1 MCSPTPFDSNNTEPH
16 SAIES
21 MQNGADGMGVV
32 CIVFVFFS
40 VILKVY
46 GAAEYGTFTDIKS
59 KFYYS

>member
-1 MCSPTPFDSNNTEPH
+1 
-16 SAIES
+16 

-32 CIVFVFFS
+32 CIVFFCFS